1 MKIRVLD
8 ICFLWGLLFNTSVV
22 ECFANR
28 QANIQKGYTI
38 NDVDFEQVEKIPLRW
53 FRRVTRKSTN
63 VETFQKARIVRKMAP
78 IMGKERSQK
87 IINVYII
94 E

>member
-1 MKIRVLD
+1 MA
-8 ICFLWGLLFNTSVV
+8 

-38 NDVDFEQVEKIPLRW
+38 NDVDFEQVEKIPFRW

-63 VETFQKARIVRKMAP
+63 FEKFVKFLFIFELKTVVTIF
-78 IMGKERSQK
+78 GSSLF
-87 IINVYII
+87 
-94 E
+94 

>member
-1 MKIRVLD
+1 MKIRVL
-8 ICFLWGLLFNTSVV
+8 FLGGLIFNTSVV

-28 QANIQKGYTI
+28 QANSQKGYTI

-53 FRRVTRKSTN
+53 FRRITRKSTN
-63 VETFQKARIVRKMAP
+63 VEKFIKFRKARIVRKMAP
-78 IMGKERSQK
+78 IMCKERSQ
-87 IINVYII
+87 IINAYII

>member
-28 QANIQKGYTI
+28 QANIQK
-38 NDVDFEQVEKIPLRW
+38 DVDFEQMEKIPLRW
-53 FRRVTRKSTN
+53 FRRITRKSTN
-63 VETFQKARIVRKMAP
+63 VEKFIKFRKARIVRKMAP
-78 IMGKERSQK
+78 IMGKERSQV
-87 IINVYII
+87 INAYII